1 MIVRRACNPA
11 CLRERTF
18 LWVLICIAVLLSCE
32 GRTRAQQRPPDVQAL
47 LVSDVHF
54 EPFWDPGKVA
64 RLAASPV
71 SGWRFIFESPAS
83 PDRLSRFSDLEKSC
97 HMRGDDTSFALFES
111 ALRAMRAHT
120 GEALF
125 VIVSG
130 DLIAHAFDC
139 KYKSIF
145 PDAGPGDYRA
155 FVEKTIAFVTGE
167 LDRVASSAPLYIA
180 LGNNDSD
187 CGDYHLDSGGPF
199 LADIGPRLLRGASKH
214 ERAEA
219 MESFKEGGYYSVML
233 PAPVERTRLVVLNDV
248 FLSPWHESC
257 AGTPDPAAGNAELN
271 WLAQQLEQARAAR
284 EHVWVMGHI
293 PPGVDAYSTLA
304 HMGPGCNSKAPVMF
318 LATDQLA
325 QELTGA
331 GDEIRLAIFAHAHT
345 DEFKLLRPEPAD
357 AAPGAAS
364 PLGAKVNSSAV
375 AIKMVPS
382 ISPVNG
388 NNPAFIVAQVDPATA
403 RLADY
408 RVYAAK
414 DPSGAGAWPELYD
427 FDRTY
432 NRTSFSP
439 DSVESVLAEF
449 SHDPGEKSAPSRAY
463 VQDFL
468 TGRPDIL
475 LPLVWPRY
483 VCTLSHATAA
493 GFTGCVCAAAP
504 AVSTPAP

>member
-1 MIVRRACNPA
+1 MIVNHSSASARVRKRRV
-11 CLRERTF
+11 LG
-18 LWVLICIAVLLSCE
+18 VLICIAVLLACH
-32 GRTRAQQRPPDVQAL
+32 GPARAQQRPPDVQAL

-54 EPFWDPGKVA
+54 EPFWDPGKVD

-71 SGWRFIFESPAS
+71 SGWRSILESPAS
-83 PDRLSRFSDLEKSC
+83 PDRQQRFSDLEKSC

-111 ALRAMRAHT
+111 ALRAMRAHA
-120 GEALF
+120 GEARF
-125 VIVSG
+125 IIVSG
-130 DLIAHAFDC
+130 DLIAHGFDC
-139 KYKSIF
+139 KYNSLF
-145 PDAGPGDYRA
+145 PNAAPADYRA

-167 LDRVASSAPLYIA
+167 LDRVASSAPLYVA

-187 CGDYHLDSGGPF
+187 CGDYHLDQNGPF
-199 LADIGPRLLRGASKH
+199 LADVGPLLLRGASKH

-219 MESFKEGGYYSVML
+219 MESFKEGGYYSVLL

-257 AGTPDPAAGNAELN
+257 AGAPDPAAGKAELS

-304 HMGPGCNSKAPVMF
+304 HMGPGCNSKPPVMF

-364 PLGAKVNSSAV
+364 PPGANGNSSAV

-388 NNPAFIVAQVDPATA
+388 NNPAFVVAQVDPATA

-408 RVYAAK
+408 QVYAAK
-414 DPSGAGAWPELYD
+414 DFTGAGVWPELYD

-432 NRTSFSP
+432 HCTSFSP
-439 DSVESVLAEF
+439 DSVESILAEF
-449 SHDPGEKSAPSRAY
+449 SRDRSEKSAPSRAY
-463 VQDFL
+463 IQNFL

-493 GFTGCVCAAAP
+493 GFTGCVCAGAP
-504 AVSTPAP
+504 AGSSPAQ

>member
-1 MIVRRACNPA
+1 MKE
-11 CLRERTF
+11 LRV
-18 LWVLICIAVLLSCE
+18 LSVLICIAILLACD
-32 GRTRAQQRPPDVQAL
+32 GHARAQQRPPGVQTL

-54 EPFWDPGKVA
+54 EPFWDPGKVV
-64 RLAASPV
+64 RLVASPV
-71 SGWRFIFESPAS
+71 SGWRNIFVSPAS
-83 PDRLSRFSDLEKSC
+83 PDRQQRFSDLEKSC
-97 HMRGDDTSFALFES
+97 HMRGDDTSFALFDS
-111 ALRAMRAHT
+111 ALRAMRARA
-120 GEALF
+120 GEARF
-125 VIVSG
+125 VAVSG
-130 DLIAHAFDC
+130 DLIAHGFDC

-155 FVEKTIAFVTGE
+155 FVEKTIAFVTGA
-167 LDRVASSAPLYIA
+167 LDHVASPAPLYVA

-187 CGDYHLDSGGPF
+187 CGDYHLDVDAPF
-199 LADIGPRLLRGASKH
+199 LADIAPLLLRGASKH

-219 MESFKEGGYYSVML
+219 MESFKAGGYYSVLL
-233 PAPVERTRLVVLNDV
+233 PAPVDRIRLVVLNDV

-257 AGTPDPAAGNAELN
+257 AGAPDPAAGHAELE

-304 HMGPGCNSKAPVMF
+304 HMGPSCNSKPPVMF

-345 DEFKLLRPEPAD
+345 DEFKLLRPEPSD
-357 AAPGAAS
+357 AGTGAAS
-364 PLGAKVNSSAV
+364 PSGAKAKGEAV

-388 NNPAFIVAQVDPATA
+388 NNPAFIVAQVDPVTA

-414 DPSGAGAWPELYD
+414 DSSGAGVWSELYD
-427 FDRTY
+427 FDGTY
-432 NRTSFSP
+432 HRTSFSS

-449 SHDPGEKSAPSRAY
+449 AHDPGEKGASSRTY
-463 VQDFL
+463 VRDFL

-493 GFTGCVCAAAP
+493 GFTGCVCTAASTG
-504 AVSTPAP
+504 STPAQ